1 MNGLFI
7 EESRVFFV
15 FFPITFLQSLITIIL
30 TILLSTIM
38 IDRIIII
45 IIIIINK
52 KLINLKVYGETFCV
66 RGHCIP
72 FLVVSV

>member
-1 MNGLFI
+1 MNGLFV

-45 IIIIINK
+45 TIIINK
-52 KLINLKVYGETFCV
+52 
-66 RGHCIP
+66 
-72 FLVVSV
+72 